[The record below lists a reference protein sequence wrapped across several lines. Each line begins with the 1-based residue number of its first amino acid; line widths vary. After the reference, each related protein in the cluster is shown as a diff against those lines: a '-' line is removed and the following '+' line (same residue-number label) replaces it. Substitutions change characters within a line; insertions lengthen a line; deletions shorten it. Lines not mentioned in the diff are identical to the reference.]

1 MTGASA
7 GIGAST
13 AELFAKCGSNVVLM
27 ARRADKLQAVKA
39 KCEAAHK
46 ESGLKKG
53 GKVVVIEA
61 DMQKNEHLDA
71 IPGKLEGLEVDMS
84 VCMVVDWQVM
94 YKLIRVSLTV
104 LSTMLVW

>member
-13 AELFAKCGSNVVLM
+13 AELFAKCGSNVVLL
-27 ARRADKLQAVKA
+27 ARRADNLQAVKA

-46 ESGLKKG
+46 ESGLKEG

-71 IPGKLEGLEVDMS
+71 IPTKLEGLEVDMS
-84 VCMVVDWQVM
+84 VHTIVG
-94 YKLIRVSLTV
+94 
-104 LSTMLVW
+104 